1 MKSDRLFAHHCLGIL
16 SGTAWLLLT
25 PVAAAQAD
33 RPAEGAQ
40 PVAPAAPAQQPEA
53 APGPAPAPAAPPAPA
68 PAQAAETQPAATPAP
83 VPAGAAPAAP
93 PPAPAAP
100 SAKWYD
106 NLKVGAFAD
115 AYYSLNFNLPHPEGG
130 SNVGLGGPGGNLLRA
145 YDFNNGLSLHWAGID
160 ATYAYGDFG
169 ATVGLRFGPSTVG
182 YNVNDT
188 FFGAQFIKQ
197 AYATW
202 KPLGADGKLTLDFGK
217 YDQPFG
223 SEVADSHL
231 NINYTR
237 SLLYWLGQPLHF
249 TGLRVDYAF
258 SPAFD
263 LKLFVFN
270 GWNRVVDNNAMKDF
284 GAQFMFK
291 PADEAM
297 FCLGYTVGAEQPDTV
312 VTSTLTA
319 PAGGGP
325 VATNVTVARDFAA
338 NWRLRHFVD
347 FVADINPIPT
357 LRLLFNADYGTEDL
371 GGNTRAEWYGANLV
385 VSYKL
390 TDQFFVAPRGEI
402 YVDDSFNFGPN
413 VKRTLGEGT
422 LTLGYRPSP
431 NFVIKLDGRG
441 DFINRPFFPSR
452 TLGALNRQQYTTTL
466 GIVAMTN

>member
-1 MKSDRLFAHHCLGIL
+1 
-16 SGTAWLLLT
+16 
-25 PVAAAQAD
+25 
-33 RPAEGAQ
+33 
-40 PVAPAAPAQQPEA
+40 
-53 APGPAPAPAAPPAPA
+53 
-68 PAQAAETQPAATPAP
+68 
-83 VPAGAAPAAP
+83 
-93 PPAPAAP
+93 
-100 SAKWYD
+100 
-106 NLKVGAFAD
+106 
-115 AYYSLNFNLPHPEGG
+115 
-130 SNVGLGGPGGNLLRA
+130 VGLGGPGGNLLRA

-223 SEVADSHL
+223 SEVADSQL

-249 TGLRVDYAF
+249 TGLRADYAF

-284 GAQFMFK
+284 GAQFMLK

-297 FCLGYTVGAEQPDTV
+297 FCLGYTVGAEQPDTI
-312 VTSTLTA
+312 VTTTQTA

-325 VATNVTVARDFAA
+325 VTTNTTIARDFAA

-422 LTLGYRPSP
+422 LTLGYQPSP
-431 NFVIKLDGRG
+431 NFVIKLDGRA
-441 DFINRPFFPSR
+441 DFINRPFFSSK

>member
-1 MKSDRLFAHHCLGIL
+1 MKLRGRLLALGIL
-16 SGTAWLLLT
+16 SGTAWLFLT
-25 PVAAAQAD
+25 PLAAAQA
-33 RPAEGAQ
+33 PAEVTQ
-40 PVAPAAPAQQPEA
+40 PVAPAQQPAPVPPLAPAPVA
-53 APGPAPAPAAPPAPA
+53 PAPAPVAQPAPA
-68 PAQAAETQPAATPAP
+68 PAQAAETQPVATPAP
-83 VPAGAAPAAP
+83 QPAGETPAAPAA
-93 PPAPAAP
+93 
-100 SAKWYD
+100 KWYD
-106 NLKVGAFAD
+106 SLKVGAFAD

-145 YDFNNGLSLHWAGID
+145 YDFNNGLSLHWAGVD

-169 ATVGLRFGPSTVG
+169 ATVGLRFGPSTAG

-188 FFGAQFIKQ
+188 FFGAQFLKQ

-202 KPLGADGKLTLDFGK
+202 KPLGSDGKLTLDFGK

-223 SEVADSHL
+223 SEVADSQL

-270 GWNRVVDNNAMKDF
+270 GWNRVVDNNAMQDF
-284 GAQFMFK
+284 GAQIMLK
-291 PADEAM
+291 PADAVT
-297 FCLGYTVGAEQPDTV
+297 FYLGYTVGAEQPDTI

-325 VATNVTVARDFAA
+325 VTTNVSMARDFAA

-347 FVADINPIPT
+347 FVADIHPIPT
-357 LRLLFNADYGTEDL
+357 LRLLANADYGTEDI
-371 GGNTRAEWYGANLV
+371 GGNVRAAWYGANLV
-385 VSYKL
+385 VCYHV

-413 VKRTLGEGT
+413 VKRTLEEGT
-422 LTLGYRPSP
+422 LTLGYQPSP
-431 NFVIKLDGRG
+431 NFVIKLDGRA
-441 DFINRPFFPSR
+441 DFIDQPFFPSK
-452 TLGALNRQQYTTTL
+452 TLGALNQQQYTTTL
-466 GIVAMTN
+466 GVVATTN